1 MRYFIIPLLFII
13 PLFCTG
19 QAVNHAEASL
29 AVGKREGTI
38 TGAYFHTWQLGKKKR
53 FEVGLAGRFTS
64 YLGSTQY
71 YITAPAKLTSGE
83 TGPLVIFK
91 QNIPANIDTFLITSP
106 QVNAFNLAIN
116 LGYRIHPKVT
126 VGFNIDAIGFSFGR
140 KVTGNYINGIQG
152 RMERASPTAFN
163 LLLISDN
170 DLGTLNS
177 ELYGRYSITD
187 SWGIKAGLQFLF
199 TEYTTDTEVQQV
211 PEPND
216 RFRDKSLLL
225 SAGVYFKL

>member
-1 MRYFIIPLLFII
+1 MRYFVIILLFLI
-13 PLFCTG
+13 PSLCTA
-19 QAVNHAEASL
+19 QAVNHAEVSL
-29 AVGKREGTI
+29 AGGKKEGTL

-71 YITAPAKLTSGE
+71 YVTAPAKLTSGE

-91 QNIPANIDTFLITSP
+91 ENITANMDTFLIKSP
-106 QVNAFNLAIN
+106 QVNALNVAIN
-116 LGYRIHPKVT
+116 LGYRIHPKVV
-126 VGFNIDAIGFSFGR
+126 VGFNIDAIGFSFGK
-140 KVTGNYINGIQG
+140 KVTGNYINGFQG
-152 RMERASPTAFN
+152 QREGASPTAFN

-187 SWGIKAGLQFLF
+187 SWGVKAGLQFLF
-199 TEYTTDTEVQQV
+199 TEYTTDTPVQQR
-211 PEPND
+211 PEAND

-225 SAGVYFKL
+225 AAGVYFKL